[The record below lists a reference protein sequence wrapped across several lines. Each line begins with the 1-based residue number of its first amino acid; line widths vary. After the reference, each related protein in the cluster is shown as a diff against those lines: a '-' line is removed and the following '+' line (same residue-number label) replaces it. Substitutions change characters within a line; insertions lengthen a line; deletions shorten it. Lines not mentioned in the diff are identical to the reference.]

1 MLFSSRY
8 VEFTLYEI
16 RRTFGFLF
24 ICVAIAVA
32 IASIAS
38 EILFLNNL
46 PTYIHG
52 LVWFV
57 IFGLIFGFYFLIF
70 KEKLSLI
77 RVRMKNSF
85 TWPLHVK
92 ILNGICWALPFIL
105 IGIFPQYFQYLIL
118 FGIGFGNLSTY
129 FFMIVF
135 SKQKNK
141 EQFLVG
147 LTALLVIPLAV
158 LIDTSLFESQ
168 QNIAV
173 LLSRILIS
181 VSYLIGGTF
190 ALFSKIKVS

>member
-1 MLFSSRY
+1 
-8 VEFTLYEI
+8 
-16 RRTFGFLF
+16 
-24 ICVAIAVA
+24 
-32 IASIAS
+32 
-38 EILFLNNL
+38 
-46 PTYIHG
+46 
-52 LVWFV
+52 
-57 IFGLIFGFYFLIF
+57 
-70 KEKLSLI
+70 
-77 RVRMKNSF
+77 
-85 TWPLHVK
+85 
-92 ILNGICWALPFIL
+92 
-105 IGIFPQYFQYLIL
+105 
-118 FGIGFGNLSTY
+118 
-129 FFMIVF
+129 MIVF

>member
-1 MLFSSRY
+1 
-8 VEFTLYEI
+8 
-16 RRTFGFLF
+16 
-24 ICVAIAVA
+24 
-32 IASIAS
+32 
-38 EILFLNNL
+38 
-46 PTYIHG
+46 
-52 LVWFV
+52 
-57 IFGLIFGFYFLIF
+57 
-70 KEKLSLI
+70 
-77 RVRMKNSF
+77 MKNSF